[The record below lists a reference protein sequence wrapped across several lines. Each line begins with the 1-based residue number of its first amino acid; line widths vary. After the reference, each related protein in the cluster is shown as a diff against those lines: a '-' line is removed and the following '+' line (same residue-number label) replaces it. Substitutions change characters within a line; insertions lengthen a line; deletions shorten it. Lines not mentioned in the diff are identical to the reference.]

1 MPNILKNTSLKPFNT
16 FGLEAKAQ
24 YFIEINSISEAIQL
38 IDSEDFKV
46 NKSMILGG
54 GSNILL
60 TQDFDGLVI
69 KNNIKGIEHSKETDT
84 TIQLRVGSGES
95 WHALVLYCVDRGLGG
110 IENLSLIPGTVG
122 AAPMQNI
129 GAYGVE
135 IKDVFVELEALN
147 LESKK
152 IEYFDNTSCQFGY
165 RESVF
170 KLKQKDKYFITHV
183 SLRLQKKPI
192 LKLDYGAIKD
202 TLEEQK
208 IERPTIKDVSDA
220 VIKIRQSKLPNPA
233 KIGNSGSFF
242 KNPVI
247 PQTQYDEL
255 KQTHPKIP
263 SYPVDDTQVK
273 VPAGWLIEQAGWKG
287 KTFGQIGV
295 HKNQALVL
303 VNYGGG
309 NGAAIKALSEKIQAS
324 VLEKFG
330 INLHAEVNII

>member
-16 FGLEAKAQ
+16 FGLEASAK
-24 YFIEINSISEAIQL
+24 YFTEVNSVTELIEIINN
-38 IDSEDFKV
+38 DVFKQ
-46 NKSMILGG
+46 NPSMILGG

-60 TQDFDGLVI
+60 TKNFDGLVI
-69 KNNIKGIEHSKETDT
+69 KNNIIGIEETFNT
-84 TIQLRVGSGES
+84 EEEVILKVGSGES
-95 WHALVLYCVDRGLGG
+95 WHSLVLYAVKNGLGG

-135 IKDVFVELEALN
+135 IKDVFVGLEALN
-147 LESKK
+147 LKSKK
-152 IEYFDNTSCQFGY
+152 LENFDHPSCEFGY

-170 KLKQKDKYFITHV
+170 KQAEKGKYFISHV
-183 SLRLQKKPI
+183 SFRLQKKPR
-192 LKLDYGAIKD
+192 LKLDYGAIQD
-202 TLEEQK
+202 TLKEQN
-208 IERPTIKDVSDA
+208 IEQPTIKDVSDA
-220 VIKIRQSKLPNPA
+220 VIKIRQSKLPDPA
-233 KIGNSGSFF
+233 KIGNAGSFF

-247 PQTQYDEL
+247 LLTQFHEL
-255 KQTHPKIP
+255 KRAYPEMP
-263 SYPVDDTQVK
+263 SYTVDENQVK

-309 NGAAIKALSEKIQAS
+309 NGADIKVLSERIQRS
-324 VLEKFG
+324 VSEKFG